1 MQIKYS
7 VIIPIYNAEKTL
19 KRCLD
24 SLLRQ
29 KRQDAELI
37 LINDGS
43 SDGSSKIIEEYK
55 DRFGNIVSIEQE
67 NSGVSIARNT
77 GLDAANGTYILF
89 VDSDDYVSENYFETI
104 DEAENEEDSDLIVFA
119 NSKNSGKTEDLGGL
133 YKRIMNCS
141 SNLDKMKLLIT
152 SRLIFEPSFK
162 RFKREKIESKK
173 LRFIEHMQIGEDFN
187 FCLAYMIDCRTISA
201 KNKVIYY
208 FDTSGNN
215 SLSRKYRPN
224 IDDELLWQFR
234 EIFATIDACG
244 LAMRERNELKKI
256 AGYFTQRSVF
266 TCITETFKTGQS
278 QYWKNRSYY
287 KEICRKFGDA
297 YFQYT
302 GYYSIIHFVLSFFIK
317 HKLVMPLYGLAKI
330 VKGRQFRRY
339 A

>member
-104 DEAENEEDSDLIVFA
+104 DEAGNEEDSDLIVFA
-119 NSKNSGKTEDLGGL
+119 NSKNNGKTEDLGDL
-133 YKRIMNCS
+133 YKHIMNCN

-317 HKLVMPLYGLAKI
+317 HKLVMPLYGMAKI